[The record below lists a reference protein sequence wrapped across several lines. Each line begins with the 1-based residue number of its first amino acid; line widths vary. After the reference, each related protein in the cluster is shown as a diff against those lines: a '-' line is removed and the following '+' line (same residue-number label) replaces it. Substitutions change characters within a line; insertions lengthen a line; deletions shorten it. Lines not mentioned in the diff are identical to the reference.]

1 MLRIQ
6 ACLFFKYLLNKNFSL
21 EQKNDFWKIC
31 FKIFV
36 EKKMNKKLS
45 AKFYKI
51 FVVQANFNFAG
62 DWAPMCPS
70 PWKPVVDVWADTP
83 ILPKD
88 PRFVLLLTLFMLII
102 ILFLLLKV
110 LLTMLFSLLLL
121 ILLFLICFFA
131 VIKFLLLYLLVRLHN
146 YSLQL
151 MMLLKLLLVL
161 HNYASLMLLMM
172 MTILILKDGP
182 VDDIVV
188 VY

>member
-1 MLRIQ
+1 MILVFNI
-6 ACLFFKYLLNKNFSL
+6 LLFFFKYLFNKNFSL
-21 EQKNDFWKIC
+21 KQKNNFWKIC
-31 FKIFV
+31 FKIFA
-36 EKKMNKKLS
+36 EIFFLMS

-51 FVVQANFNFAG
+51 FVVQAIFNFAG

-88 PRFVLLLTLFMLII
+88 PRFALLLMTLFMLIT

-121 ILLFLICFFA
+121 LLLFLICFFT

-172 MTILILKDGP
+172 MTILF
-182 VDDIVV
+182 
-188 VY
+188 

>member
-36 EKKMNKKLS
+36 EKKMKKKLS

-88 PRFVLLLTLFMLII
+88 PRFVLLLLLTLFMLMI
-102 ILFLLLKV
+102 ILFLLLKMLV
-110 LLTMLFSLLLL
+110 LLTMLFALLLL
-121 ILLFLICFFA
+121 
-131 VIKFLLLYLLVRLHN
+131 LLLCLLCFCCCC
-146 YSLQL
+146 
-151 MMLLKLLLVL
+151 
-161 HNYASLMLLMM
+161 
-172 MTILILKDGP
+172 
-182 VDDIVV
+182 
-188 VY
+188 